1 MLFSGVFIRDIED
14 SNPLLFVVTIELLKQ
29 FKNFLAKGKRKKNY
43 VFNELD
49 FLLSYFIIIIFFK
62 LISEVTFDFFFLFL
76 RRAFLVEV

>member
-1 MLFSGVFIRDIED
+1 MLFSGVFIRDIKD

-29 FKNFLAKGKRKKNY
+29 FKKILAKGKRKKNY
-43 VFNELD
+43 VFHELD